1 MRVVDGLA
9 FCGGKRDLIGD
20 VQGNSRG
27 RTGALQQQHPGGES
41 VSLYKATMRPEA
53 SGSTTTALCHPR
65 TTWLIRFHRNPYES
79 HEHHDVYHTPPAL
92 RVRVHSPW
100 VIQAERGWSGIW
112 GITLQPHEVYMCCRM
127 RVYTE

>member
-20 VQGNSRG
+20 VQGKSRG

-53 SGSTTTALCHPR
+53 SGSTTTALSLPPW
-65 TTWLIRFHRNPYES
+65 TTWLIRFHRNTYES
-79 HEHHDVYHTPPAL
+79 YEYHDAAVPRQLFQHEIIDNGT
-92 RVRVHSPW
+92 
-100 VIQAERGWSGIW
+100 
-112 GITLQPHEVYMCCRM
+112 
-127 RVYTE
+127 